1 MKCFVY
7 FNLHRKCWSL
17 KAMEGEKRGK
27 VIGHAKYVDMSNVV
41 WKVSE
46 AGRQRVLREKKKNV
60 HAGAVGYVNKWLG
73 LDGVS
78 HGTATHT
85 MVDGYMRSP
94 TVADMVTYNPY
105 KNPHFV
111 DIDTGEQV
119 KHTHAAF
126 LCPNSRVYVYGR
138 AG

>member
-27 VIGHAKYVDMSNVV
+27 VIGHAKYVDMTNVA

-46 AGRQRVLREKKKNV
+46 AGRQRVLREKRKNV
-60 HAGAVGYVNKWLG
+60 HAGAVGYVNKWLDLHG
-73 LDGVS
+73 IS
-78 HGTATHT
+78 HGTATPT
-85 MVDGYMRSP
+85 MADGYMRSP

-105 KNPHFV
+105 RNSHFV
-111 DIDTGEQV
+111 DLDTGEQV

-126 LCPNSRVYVYGR
+126 LCPERRVYVYGR